1 MYGSKDRG
9 PDGKQQRRG
18 RNRDTGW
25 SQARP
30 LQVTTPYGDAMS
42 RSGEFCP
49 RCGAPVDG
57 RATGPTSRD
66 RALCDDCYLEE
77 YDLVDAPER
86 VEVQVCAQCGAV
98 QRGERW
104 VDVGAQ
110 DYTDIA
116 IEAVREALG
125 VHVDAT
131 EVSWQVTPEQVDETT
146 IRMHCQF
153 TGTLRDRPLT
163 EEVVV
168 PVKIGRGT
176 CTRCGRIAGGSY
188 ASVVQVRAHDR
199 EPDERECDRAAEI
212 AHELVATQ
220 EGKGDRE
227 AFVTEVTDIEG
238 GLDIRLSTAKLGEQ
252 VARRLVRAFGGSY
265 TDYETLVTEDGD
277 GNPVYRVTYAVRLPP
292 YRPGEIIDPE
302 DGEGPVLVRNAHD
315 RLTGT
320 RLHTGEDYETPFGDG
335 DAPDAR
341 RLGRR
346 SDARETTVVAVEDDH
361 AVQVLDP
368 ETYEAV
374 TVTRPPHFDPD
385 ADTVPVIRA
394 AGTVHILPPADQ
406 E

>member
-1 MYGSKDRG
+1 
-9 PDGKQQRRG
+9 
-18 RNRDTGW
+18 
-25 SQARP
+25 
-30 LQVTTPYGDAMS
+30 MS

-49 RCGAPVDG
+49 RCGEPVER
-57 RATGPTSRD
+57 RATGPTARD
-66 RALCDDCYLEE
+66 RALCVDCYLDE
-77 YDLVDAPER
+77 YELVDAPDR
-86 VEVQVCAQCGAV
+86 IEVQVCAQCGAV
-98 QRGERW
+98 RRGERW

-116 IEAVREALG
+116 IEEVREALG

-131 EVSWQVTPEQVDETT
+131 DVSWEVAPEQVDETT
-146 IRMHCQF
+146 IRMHCRF
-153 TGTLRDRPLT
+153 TGTLRGRHLT

-188 ASVVQVRAHDR
+188 ASVVQIRAHGR
-199 EPDERECDRAAEI
+199 NPDDDESDGAAEI

-220 EGKGDRE
+220 EAKGDRE
-227 AFVTEVTDIEG
+227 AFVTEITDVEG
-238 GLDIRLSTAKLGEQ
+238 GLDIRLSTNRLGEQ
-252 VARRLVRAFGGSY
+252 VARRIVREFGGSY

-277 GNPVYRVTYAVRLPP
+277 GNPVYRVTYAVWLPP

-302 DGEGPVLVRNAHD
+302 DSEGPVLVRNAHD

-320 RLHTGEDYETPFGDG
+320 RLHTGQPYETPFEDG
-335 DAPDAR
+335 EAPDAR

-346 SDARETTVVAVEDDH
+346 EDAQETTVVTVEDEH

-374 TVTRPPHFDPD
+374 TVVRPPYLDAD
-385 ADTVPVIRA
+385 ADTVEVIRA
-394 AGTVHILPPADQ
+394 AGEVHLLPPADH
-406 E
+406 EHPDDDHEHPDDERENAG